1 MFSIRRATCGDFLEI
16 QKCNLTCLP
25 ENYPIKYFLQHHLK
39 WPQLTYVCSVAGKVV
54 GYVMGKIDDEDNPKL
69 AHGHITSV
77 AVHRDYRSM
86 GIAEALMQQVLQ
98 EMRTTYGLPS
108 CKLNVRVSNAGAQH
122 VYKDMLGFELE
133 RLDEGYFQDKE
144 DSQFLNCDFTKPE
157 VLNKLRPT
165 IACLDE
171 ADDSEEDV
179 FISINGKPVITKE
192 SCKAQLEEMLRD
204 EQPISSVVEEV

>member
-1 MFSIRRATCGDFLEI
+1 
-16 QKCNLTCLP
+16 
-25 ENYPIKYFLQHHLK
+25 
-39 WPQLTYVCSVAGKVV
+39 
-54 GYVMGKIDDEDNPKL
+54 MGKIDDEDNPKQ

-77 AVHRDYRSM
+77 AVHRDYRGM

-157 VLNKLRPT
+157 VLAKLRP
-165 IACLDE
+165 IIGCLDE
-171 ADDSEEDV
+171 LDDSEEDIS
-179 FISINGKPVITKE
+179 ISINGKPVITKE
-192 SCKAQLEEMLRD
+192 SCKIQIKNLLQDDQPLSSAVEEM
-204 EQPISSVVEEV
+204 